1 MLSDYIPHIIIMAAC
16 LILSAYFSATET
28 AFSTMSK
35 TRLKT
40 LAEKGNKRAS
50 LAVKLSD
57 NYDKLLSTILIGNNI
72 VNILLASLGT
82 IVFIGLLKD
91 EELGS
96 TVSTAAITVVVLLV
110 GEITPK
116 TAAKNR
122 PEGFAMFSAP
132 FIQFLIWILTPI
144 SFLFN
149 LWQKL
154 VNKIFHKDE
163 DAKTSQE
170 ELLMIV
176 DEVEQEGSIDN
187 DEGDLLRNAIEFTER
202 KAEDILTHRV
212 DLEGIPR
219 DATKEEV
226 AELFAETRFS
236 RLLVYEDSIDK
247 ITGVIHLK
255 DFYTK
260 DGIIEDE
267 LETIITPPV
276 YIHKTEKINELLKLL
291 QTNKSHIAVVL
302 DEYGGT
308 LGIVTM
314 EDILEELVGDIWD
327 EHDEVMEEIVQ
338 LDETTYRVDC
348 NTNLN
353 TFCDEFDV
361 DIESESATAISGWLM
376 EVLDKLPV
384 IGDSFS
390 FEHLDI
396 QVTETEDH
404 RPTYIRVIVNEI
416 EDEEDDAKKKDKDDK
431 KDKEKDKDRDEE
443 REEAKSAL

>member
-1 MLSDYIPHIIIMAAC
+1 MNAYIPHIIIMIVC

-35 TRLKT
+35 TRMKT
-40 LAEKGNKRAS
+40 LAEKGDKRAA

-57 NYDKLLSTILIGNNI
+57 KYDKLLSTILIGNNI
-72 VNILLASLGT
+72 VNILLASLCT
-82 IVFIGLLKD
+82 LVFVSLMVEQGEDIA
-91 EELGS
+91 S
-96 TVSTAAITVVVLLV
+96 TVSTAVCTVVVLLV

-122 PEGFAMFSAP
+122 PEKFAMFSAP
-132 FIQFLIWILTPI
+132 FIQFLIWVLTPI

-154 VNKIFHKDE
+154 VNKIFYRDDE
-163 DAKTSQE
+163 AKTSQE

-212 DLEGIPR
+212 DLAGVPF
-219 DATKEEV
+219 DATNEEV
-226 AELFAETRFS
+226 AEMFSETRFS
-236 RLLVYEDSIDK
+236 RLPVYEESIDK
-247 ITGVIHLK
+247 IIGVVHQK

-260 DGIIEDE
+260 DGITDKPLSE
-267 LETIITPPV
+267 LMTPPV
-276 YIHKTEKINELLKLL
+276 FIHKTEKINDLLKEL

-314 EDILEELVGDIWD
+314 EDILEELVGEIWD
-327 EHDEVMEEIVQ
+327 EHDEVIESVVQ
-338 LDETTYRVDC
+338 LDDVTYRVDC
-348 NTNLN
+348 DMSLN
-353 TFCDEFDV
+353 DFCDEFGIE
-361 DIESESATAISGWLM
+361 IESESASSVSGWLM
-376 EVLDKLPV
+376 EELDKLPV
-384 IGDSFS
+384 MGDSFS
-390 FEHLDI
+390 YEHLDI
-396 QVTETEDH
+396 QVSETDSH
-404 RPTYIRVIVNEI
+404 RAAYIRVTVNEI
-416 EDEEDDAKKKDKDDK
+416 TDGDDEDDDEGKKRDRDKDKD
-431 KDKEKDKDRDEE
+431 KEEVE
-443 REEAKSAL
+443 SGT

>member
-1 MLSDYIPHIIIMAAC
+1 MKEYIPHFIIMAIC
-16 LILSAYFSATET
+16 LIMSAYFSATET

-40 LAEKGNKRAS
+40 LAEKGNKKAA
-50 LAVKLSD
+50 LAVKLSEK
-57 NYDKLLSTILIGNNI
+57 YDKLLSTILIGNNI

-82 IVFIGLLKD
+82 VVFVGLLNGD
-91 EELGS
+91 QELGS
-96 TVSTAAITVVVLLV
+96 TVSTAVITVVVLLI

-122 PEGFAMFSAP
+122 PEKFAMFSAP
-132 FIQFLIWILTPI
+132 IIQFIIWILVPV

-154 VNKIFHKDE
+154 IGKIVRKDE

-260 DGIIEDE
+260 NGIIEE
-267 LETIITPPV
+267 PLETIITPPV
-276 YIHKTEKINELLKLL
+276 YIHKTEKINELLKVL
-291 QTNKSHIAVVL
+291 QTNKSHIAIVL

-327 EHDEVMEEIVQ
+327 EHDEVVEEIVQ

-348 NTNLN
+348 NTSLN

-361 DIESESATAISGWLM
+361 DIESESATAVSGWLM
-376 EVLDKLPV
+376 EALDKLPV

-396 QVTETEDH
+396 QVTETDDH

-416 EDEEDDAKKKDKDDK
+416 EDEEDDGKKKDR
-431 KDKEKDKDRDEE
+431 DRDEDE
-443 REEAKSAL
+443 ESEKEEAKSL

>member
-1 MLSDYIPHIIIMAAC
+1 MKEYIPHFIIMVIC
-16 LILSAYFSATET
+16 LIMSAYFSATET
-28 AFSTMSK
+28 AFSAMSK

-40 LAEKGNKRAS
+40 LAEKGNKKAA

-57 NYDKLLSTILIGNNI
+57 KYDKLLSTILIGNNI

-91 EELGS
+91 NELGS
-96 TVSTAAITVVVLLV
+96 TMSTIVITVVVLLV

-122 PEGFAMFSAP
+122 PEKFAMFSAP
-132 FIQFLIWILTPI
+132 FIQFLIWILMPF
-144 SFLFN
+144 SFIFN

-154 VNKIFHKDE
+154 IGKIVRKDE
-163 DAKTSQE
+163 EAKTSQE

-212 DLEGIPR
+212 DLEGVPR

-260 DGIIEDE
+260 NGIIEE
-267 LETIITPPV
+267 PLESIITPPV
-276 YIHKTEKINELLKLL
+276 YIHKTEKINELLKVL
-291 QTNKSHIAVVL
+291 QTNKSHIAIVL

-327 EHDEVMEEIVQ
+327 EHDEVVEEIVQ
-338 LDETTYRVDC
+338 LDETTFRVDC
-348 NTNLN
+348 STSLN
-353 TFCDEFDV
+353 TFCDAFDV
-361 DIESESATAISGWLM
+361 EIDSESSTSVSGWLM
-376 EVLDKLPV
+376 EELDKLPV

-390 FEHLDI
+390 FDHLDI
-396 QVTETEDH
+396 QVTETDDH
-404 RPTYIRVIVNEI
+404 RPTYIRVVVNEI
-416 EDEEDDAKKKDKDDK
+416 EDEEEDGKKKDR
-431 KDKEKDKDRDEE
+431 DRDEDE
-443 REEAKSAL
+443 ASEKEEAKSF

>member
-1 MLSDYIPHIIIMAAC
+1 MKEYIPHFIIMAIC
-16 LILSAYFSATET
+16 LIMSAYFSATET
-28 AFSTMSK
+28 AFSAMSK

-40 LAEKGNKRAS
+40 LAEKGNKKAA
-50 LAVKLSD
+50 LAVKLSEK
-57 NYDKLLSTILIGNNI
+57 YDKLLSTILIGNNI

-82 IVFIGLLKD
+82 VVFVGLLNGD
-91 EELGS
+91 QELGS
-96 TVSTAAITVVVLLV
+96 TVSTAVITVVVLLI

-122 PEGFAMFSAP
+122 PEKFAMFSAP
-132 FIQFLIWILTPI
+132 IIQFIIWIRGPV

-154 VNKIFHKDE
+154 IGKIVRKDE

-260 DGIIEDE
+260 NGIIEE
-267 LETIITPPV
+267 PLETIITPPV
-276 YIHKTEKINELLKLL
+276 YIHKTEKINELLKVL
-291 QTNKSHIAVVL
+291 QTNKSHIAIVL

-327 EHDEVMEEIVQ
+327 EHDEVVEEIVQ

-348 NTNLN
+348 NTSLN

-361 DIESESATAISGWLM
+361 DIESESATAVSGWLM
-376 EVLDKLPV
+376 EALDKLPV

-396 QVTETEDH
+396 QVTETDDH

-416 EDEEDDAKKKDKDDK
+416 EDEEDDGKKKDR
-431 KDKEKDKDRDEE
+431 DRDEDE
-443 REEAKSAL
+443 ASEKEEARSL

>member
-1 MLSDYIPHIIIMAAC
+1 MLTDYIPHFIIMAVC

-40 LAEKGNKRAS
+40 LAEKDNKRAA

-57 NYDKLLSTILIGNNI
+57 KYDKLLSSILIGNNI

-82 IVFIGLLKD
+82 VVFVGLLKD
-91 EELGS
+91 NELGS
-96 TVSTAAITVVVLLV
+96 TVSTAVITVVVLLI

-122 PEGFAMFSAP
+122 PEKFAMFSAP
-132 FIQFLIWILTPI
+132 IIQFIIWILTPI

-149 LWQKL
+149 LWQML

-276 YIHKTEKINELLKLL
+276 YIHKTEKINDLLKIL

-327 EHDEVMEEIVQ
+327 EHDEVVEEIVQ

-348 NTNLN
+348 NTSLN

-361 DIESESATAISGWLM
+361 DIESESSTSVSGWLM
-376 EVLDKLPV
+376 EELDKLPV

-390 FEHLDI
+390 YENLDI
-396 QVTETEDH
+396 QVTETDDH

-416 EDEEDDAKKKDKDDK
+416 EAEDEDSKKKEKDDK
-431 KDKEKDKDRDEE
+431 KDKDVE
-443 REEAKSAL
+443 REKEESGSAL

>member
-1 MLSDYIPHIIIMAAC
+1 MLTDYIPHFIVMAVC
-16 LILSAYFSATET
+16 LIMSAYFSATET

-40 LAEKGNKRAS
+40 LAEKGNKRAT
-50 LAVKLSD
+50 LAVKLSEK
-57 NYDKLLSTILIGNNI
+57 YDKLLSSILIGNNI

-91 EELGS
+91 DELGS
-96 TVSTAAITVVVLLV
+96 TVSTAVITVVVLLI

-122 PEGFAMFSAP
+122 PEQFAMFSAP
-132 FIQFLIWILTPI
+132 IIQFIIWILTPI

-212 DLEGIPR
+212 DLEGVPR
-219 DATKEEV
+219 NATKEEV

-260 DGIIEDE
+260 DGIIEED

-327 EHDEVMEEIVQ
+327 EHDEVVEEIVQ

-348 NTNLN
+348 NTGIN

-361 DIESESATAISGWLM
+361 DIESESATSISGWLM
-376 EVLDKLPV
+376 EELDKLPV
-384 IGDSFS
+384 VGDSFS

-396 QVTETEDH
+396 QVTETDDH

-416 EDEEDDAKKKDKDDK
+416 KDEDEDGKKKDKDDK
-431 KDKEKDKDRDEE
+431 REKDKDEDREK
-443 REEAKSAL
+443 EEAKSTT

>member
-1 MLSDYIPHIIIMAAC
+1 MLSDYLPHIIIMAVC
-16 LILSAYFSATET
+16 LIMSAYFSATET

-40 LAEKGNKRAS
+40 LAEKDNKRAA

-57 NYDKLLSTILIGNNI
+57 KYDKLLSTILIGNNI

-91 EELGS
+91 EEIGS
-96 TVSTAAITVVVLLV
+96 TVSTAVITVVVLLV

-122 PEGFAMFSAP
+122 PEKFAMFSAP
-132 FIQFLIWILTPI
+132 IIQFIIWILTPI

-149 LWQKL
+149 LWQSL
-154 VNKIFHKDE
+154 VNKIFRKDE
-163 DAKTSQE
+163 DSKTSQE

-212 DLEGIPR
+212 DLEGVPR

-260 DGIIEDE
+260 DGIIEE
-267 LETIITPPV
+267 PLESIITPPV
-276 YIHKTEKINELLKLL
+276 YIHKTEKINELLKVL
-291 QTNKSHIAVVL
+291 QTNKSHIAIVL

-327 EHDEVMEEIVQ
+327 EHDEVVEEIVM

-348 NTNLN
+348 NTSLN

-361 DIESESATAISGWLM
+361 DIESESATSISGWLM
-376 EVLDKLPV
+376 EELDKLPV
-384 IGDSFS
+384 VGDSFS

-396 QVTETEDH
+396 QVTETDDH

-416 EDEEDDAKKKDKDDK
+416 KDEDEDGKKKDKDDK
-431 KDKEKDKDRDEE
+431 REKDKDEDREK
-443 REEAKSAL
+443 EEAKSTT

>member
-1 MLSDYIPHIIIMAAC
+1 MDHHIIYIIIMSFC
-16 LILSAYFSATET
+16 LIMSAYFSATET

-35 TRLKT
+35 TRMKAM
-40 LAEKGNKRAS
+40 AEKGNKRAA
-50 LAVKLSD
+50 LAVKLSEK
-57 NYDKLLSTILIGNNI
+57 YDKLLSTILIGNNI

-82 IVFIGLLKD
+82 LLFAALLKNQ
-91 EELGS
+91 ELGS
-96 TVSTAAITVVVLLV
+96 TVSTAVITVVVLIV

-132 FIQFLIWILTPI
+132 IIQFLIWILTPI

-149 LWQKL
+149 LWQLL
-154 VNKIFHKDE
+154 VGKIVRKDE

-170 ELLMIV
+170 ELLLIV

-226 AELFAETRFS
+226 AEKFTETRFS

-260 DGIIEDE
+260 NGIIEEE

-327 EHDEVMEEIVQ
+327 EHDEVVEEIVQ
-338 LDETTYRVDC
+338 LDEMTYRVDC
-348 NTNLN
+348 NTGLN

-361 DIESESATAISGWLM
+361 DIESESVSSVSGWLM

-396 QVTETEDH
+396 QVTETDDH
-404 RPTYIRVIVNEI
+404 RPTYIRVIVNEP
-416 EDEEDDAKKKDKDDK
+416 EDEDEDSKKKDKD
-431 KDKEKDKDRDEE
+431 EKDKKSKAEE
-443 REEAKSAL
+443 REKDSLGSTL

>member
-1 MLSDYIPHIIIMAAC
+1 MLSDYLPHILIMAIC

-40 LAEKGNKRAS
+40 LAEKENKRAA
-50 LAVKLSD
+50 LAVKLSEK
-57 NYDKLLSTILIGNNI
+57 YDKLLSSILIGNNI

-82 IVFIGLLKD
+82 VVFVGLLNGD
-91 EELGS
+91 QELGS
-96 TVSTAAITVVVLLV
+96 TVSTAVITVVVLLV

-122 PEGFAMFSAP
+122 PEKFAMFSAP
-132 FIQFLIWILTPI
+132 IIQFIIWILTPI

-154 VNKIFHKDE
+154 VNKIFRKDE

-255 DFYTK
+255 DFYTRN
-260 DGIIEDE
+260 GIIEED

-327 EHDEVMEEIVQ
+327 EHDEVVEEIVQ

-348 NTNLN
+348 NTGLN

-361 DIESESATAISGWLM
+361 DIESESSTSVSGWLM

-390 FEHLDI
+390 YENLDI
-396 QVTETEDH
+396 QVTETDDH

-416 EDEEDDAKKKDKDDK
+416 EDEDEDSKKKDKDDK
-431 KDKEKDKDRDEE
+431 KDKDENRERDKDES
-443 REEAKSAL
+443 KSAV

>member
-1 MLSDYIPHIIIMAAC
+1 MEPYITYIIIMAVC
-16 LILSAYFSATET
+16 LIMSAFFSATET

-35 TRLKT
+35 TRMKA
-40 LAEKGNKRAS
+40 LAEKDNKRAA
-50 LAVKLSD
+50 LAVKLSEK
-57 NYDKLLSTILIGNNI
+57 YDKLLSTILIGNNI

-82 IVFIGLLKD
+82 LVFVALFHNNQ
-91 EELGS
+91 ELGS
-96 TVSTAAITVVVLLV
+96 TVSTAVITVAVLLI

-122 PEGFAMFSAP
+122 PEGFAMFAAP
-132 FIQFLIWILTPI
+132 IIQFFIWILTPI
-144 SFLFN
+144 SILFN
-149 LWQKL
+149 LWQLL
-154 VNKIFHKDE
+154 VGKIVRKDE
-163 DAKTSQE
+163 EVKTSQE
-170 ELLMIV
+170 ELLLIV

-212 DLEGIPR
+212 DLEGVPR

-260 DGIIEDE
+260 NGIIEDE

-327 EHDEVMEEIVQ
+327 EHDEVVEEIVQ

-348 NTNLN
+348 NTGLN

-396 QVTETEDH
+396 QVTDTDDH
-404 RPTYIRVIVNEI
+404 RPTYIRVIVKEP
-416 EDEEDDAKKKDKDDK
+416 EDEDEDSKKKDKD
-431 KDKEKDKDRDEE
+431 KDEKEKKSKAEE
-443 REEAKSAL
+443 REKDTLGSTL

>member
-1 MLSDYIPHIIIMAAC
+1 MLTDYIPHFIVMAVC
-16 LILSAYFSATET
+16 LIMSAYFSATET

-40 LAEKGNKRAS
+40 LAEKGNKRAT
-50 LAVKLSD
+50 LAVKLSEK
-57 NYDKLLSTILIGNNI
+57 YDKLLSSILIGNNI

-91 EELGS
+91 DELGS
-96 TVSTAAITVVVLLV
+96 TVSTAVITVVVLLI

-122 PEGFAMFSAP
+122 PEQFAMFSAP
-132 FIQFLIWILTPI
+132 IIQFIIWILTPI

-212 DLEGIPR
+212 DLEGVPR
-219 DATKEEV
+219 NATKEEV

-260 DGIIEDE
+260 DGIIEED

-327 EHDEVMEEIVQ
+327 EHDEVVEEIVQ

-348 NTNLN
+348 NTGIN

-361 DIESESATAISGWLM
+361 DIESESATSVSGWLM
-376 EVLDKLPV
+376 EELDKLPV

-396 QVTETEDH
+396 QVTETDDH

-416 EDEEDDAKKKDKDDK
+416 DDEEEDGKKKDKDDK
-431 KDKEKDKDRDEE
+431 KEKDKDKDE
-443 REEAKSAL
+443 EEAKSAI

>member
-1 MLSDYIPHIIIMAAC
+1 MDHHIIYIIIMSFC
-16 LILSAYFSATET
+16 LIMSVYFSATET

-35 TRLKT
+35 TRMKAM
-40 LAEKGNKRAS
+40 AEKGNKRAA

-57 NYDKLLSTILIGNNI
+57 KYDKLLSTILIGNNI

-82 IVFIGLLKD
+82 LLFAALLKNQ
-91 EELGS
+91 ELGS
-96 TVSTAAITVVVLLV
+96 TVSTAVITVVVLIV

-132 FIQFLIWILTPI
+132 IIQFLIWILTPI

-149 LWQKL
+149 LWQLL
-154 VNKIFHKDE
+154 VGKIVRKDE

-170 ELLMIV
+170 ELLLIV

-226 AELFAETRFS
+226 AEKFTETRFS

-260 DGIIEDE
+260 NGIIEEE

-327 EHDEVMEEIVQ
+327 EHDEVVEEIVQ

-348 NTNLN
+348 NTGLN
-353 TFCDEFDV
+353 TFCDEFDI
-361 DIESESATAISGWLM
+361 DIESESATSVSGWLM

-390 FEHLDI
+390 FEYLDI
-396 QVTETEDH
+396 QVTETDDH
-404 RPTYIRVIVNEI
+404 RPTYIRVIVNEP
-416 EDEEDDAKKKDKDDK
+416 EDEDEDSKKKDKD
-431 KDKEKDKDRDEE
+431 EKDKKSKAEDREKD
-443 REEAKSAL
+443 SLGSTL

>member
-1 MLSDYIPHIIIMAAC
+1 MKEYISHFIIMVIC
-16 LILSAYFSATET
+16 LIMSAYFSATET

-35 TRLKT
+35 TRMKT
-40 LAEKGNKRAS
+40 LAEKGNKKAA
-50 LAVKLSD
+50 LAVRLSEK
-57 NYDKLLSTILIGNNI
+57 YDKLLSTILIGNNI

-91 EELGS
+91 DELGS
-96 TVSTAAITVVVLLV
+96 TISTIVVTVIVLLI

-122 PEGFAMFSAP
+122 PEKFAMFSAP
-132 FIQFLIWILTPI
+132 IIQIIIWILVPI

-149 LWQKL
+149 LWQKMIG
-154 VNKIFHKDE
+154 KIVRKDE

-212 DLEGIPR
+212 DLEGVPR

-260 DGIIEDE
+260 NGIIEE
-267 LETIITPPV
+267 PLETIITPPV
-276 YIHKTEKINELLKLL
+276 YIHKTEKINELLKVL
-291 QTNKSHIAVVL
+291 QTNKSHIAIVL

-327 EHDEVMEEIVQ
+327 EHDEVVEEIVQ
-338 LDETTYRVDC
+338 LDETTFRVDC
-348 NTNLN
+348 STGLN
-353 TFCDEFDV
+353 TFCDAFDV
-361 DIESESATAISGWLM
+361 EIDSESSTSVSGWLM
-376 EVLDKLPV
+376 EELDKLPV

-390 FEHLDI
+390 FDHLDI
-396 QVTETEDH
+396 QVTETDDH

-416 EDEEDDAKKKDKDDK
+416 EDDEDEGKKKDR
-431 KDKEKDKDRDEE
+431 DRDEDE
-443 REEAKSAL
+443 ASEKEEAKSL

>member
-1 MLSDYIPHIIIMAAC
+1 MLSDYLPHIIIMAVC
-16 LILSAYFSATET
+16 LIMSAYFSATET

-40 LAEKGNKRAS
+40 LAEKDNKRAA

-57 NYDKLLSTILIGNNI
+57 KYDKLLSSILIGNNI

-91 EELGS
+91 EEIGS
-96 TVSTAAITVVVLLV
+96 TVSTAVITVVVLLV

-122 PEGFAMFSAP
+122 PEKFAMFSAP
-132 FIQFLIWILTPI
+132 IIQFIIWILTPI

-149 LWQKL
+149 LWQSL
-154 VNKIFHKDE
+154 VNKIFRKDE
-163 DAKTSQE
+163 DSKTSQE

-212 DLEGIPR
+212 DLEGVPR

-260 DGIIEDE
+260 DGIIEE
-267 LETIITPPV
+267 PLESIITPPV
-276 YIHKTEKINELLKLL
+276 YIHKTEKINELLKVL
-291 QTNKSHIAVVL
+291 QTNKSHIAIVL

-327 EHDEVMEEIVQ
+327 EHDEVVEEIVM

-348 NTNLN
+348 NTSLN

-361 DIESESATAISGWLM
+361 DIESESATSISGWLM
-376 EVLDKLPV
+376 EELDKLPV
-384 IGDSFS
+384 VGDSFS

-396 QVTETEDH
+396 QVTETDDH

-416 EDEEDDAKKKDKDDK
+416 KDEDEDGKKKDKDDK
-431 KDKEKDKDRDEE
+431 REKDKDEDREK
-443 REEAKSAL
+443 EEAKSTT